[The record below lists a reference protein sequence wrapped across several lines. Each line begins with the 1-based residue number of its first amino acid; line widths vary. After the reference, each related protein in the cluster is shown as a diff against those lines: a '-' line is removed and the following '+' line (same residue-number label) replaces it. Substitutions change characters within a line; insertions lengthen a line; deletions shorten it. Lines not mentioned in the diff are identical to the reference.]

1 MEAITDGNGRVTLA
15 LIGQKLDMV
24 IMKIDDLSA
33 CYRDH
38 GERIALLDRKT
49 DVHAERIKGCG
60 DDVTAL
66 EAQVD
71 HINTR
76 DRWGTVG
83 TGIAAVVAGIVA
95 IFKP

>member
-1 MEAITDGNGRVTLA
+1 MEAIADGNGRVTLA
-15 LIGQKLDMV
+15 LLCQKIDTV
-24 IMKIDDLSA
+24 IEKLDDLSA

-38 GERIALLDRKT
+38 NTRIGLLERT
-49 DVHAERIKGCG
+49 QDVHAERIKGC
-60 DDVTAL
+60 DEDVTAL
-66 EAQVD
+66 TAQVD

-83 TGIAAVVAGIVA
+83 TGIAAMVAGIVA